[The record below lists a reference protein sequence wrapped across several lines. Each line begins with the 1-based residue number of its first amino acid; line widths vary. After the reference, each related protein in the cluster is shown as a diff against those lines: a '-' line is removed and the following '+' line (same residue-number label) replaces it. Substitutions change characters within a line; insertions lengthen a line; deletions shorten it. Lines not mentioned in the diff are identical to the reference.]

1 MGIVQIQLVD
11 LFTRSV
17 IKKITLRSKPKR
29 PYNSHGRHE
38 SYNVQTQN
46 SESEADLRCS
56 GPQCLSCGRSC
67 HCSVQFECPQLTA
80 DIPTFDASLP
90 ANFSTHQVKGINFAL
105 SASRVMDQIPI
116 AARHAGHP
124 QIPSFR
130 REGYLPAAT
139 SRRPA

>member
-1 MGIVQIQLVD
+1 MVVWSLPVLMRLNSRFGENHRIIEFLVPNSRKNAASAIAASAQVRFVRVADIGIAHSERQL
-11 LFTRSV
+11 
-17 IKKITLRSKPKR
+17 
-29 PYNSHGRHE
+29 
-38 SYNVQTQN
+38 
-46 SESEADLRCS
+46 
-56 GPQCLSCGRSC
+56 CGRSC

-105 SASRVMDQIPI
+105 SASRVTDQIPI

>member
-1 MGIVQIQLVD
+1 MQIQVID

-17 IKKITLRSKPKR
+17 IKKMTLRSKLKR
-29 PYNSHGRHE
+29 QYHPRGRHGGH
-38 SYNVQTQN
+38 NVHFQN
-46 SESEADLRCS
+46 SASKADLRCS
-56 GPQCLSCGRSC
+56 GHQCLLCGRSC

-80 DIPTFDASLP
+80 DIPNFDASLP

-105 SASRVMDQIPI
+105 SASRVTDQIPI

>member
-11 LFTRSV
+11 LFTTPV
-17 IKKITLRSKPKR
+17 IKMMTLRSKPKK
-29 PYNSHGRHE
+29 PYHPRARLEGH
-38 SYNVQTQN
+38 NVQIQN
-46 SESEADLRCS
+46 SESKAVLRC
-56 GPQCLSCGRSC
+56 GGHQCLLCGRSC

-105 SASRVMDQIPI
+105 SASRVTDQIPI